1 MLKRLTTTAALAL
14 ATAAPAMAENWTM
27 TTTWPSS
34 LELIE
39 IDKHWVELVDQ
50 LVDDDKLTIE
60 FYDGGSLVPAG
71 EVFGA
76 VESGTVQAG
85 GDWPGYWAGRDSAF
99 SPLSTT
105 ASLFNAVDYVNWIQ
119 EWGGADLYNEVYGKF
134 GMVYLPYGVT
144 NNESGFRTVDKPVKT
159 IEDLNGLRLRLS
171 GLEQGK
177 LLEKLGGNQ
186 VSMAGG
192 EIYQSL
198 ERGVI
203 DGAEFSTPNVDF
215 SGGFQQVTK
224 YWSTPGWHQSSS
236 VFGVMINKGAWDALD
251 EDTQNKLKIAA
262 EATCCGASPSPR
274 NARPRPLP
282 SSRKPGPRSTGW
294 MMPRLSRSRRWRM
307 KPSKRSPARTRSRP
321 RSMPARSPICRIT
334 RPGATHRRRS
344 ISAARHKAP
353 IWPNSRNVRSNSRKS
368 QRQVTGGERFLRPL
382 H

>member
-1 MLKRLTTTAALAL
+1 MKKMMTIAALAL
-14 ATAAPAMAENWTM
+14 STAAPAVAETWTM

-39 IDKHWVELVDQ
+39 TDKHWVKMVND
-50 LVDDDKLTIE
+50 LVDDDKLQIE
-60 FYDGGSLVPAG
+60 FYDGGNIVPAG

-76 VESGTVQAG
+76 VESGTIQAG
-85 GDWPGYWAGRDSAF
+85 ADWPGYWAGRDSAF
-99 SPLSTT
+99 SPLATT

-144 NNESGFRTVDKPVKT
+144 NNESGFRTVNKPIKT
-159 IEDLNGLRLRLS
+159 VDDLKGLRLRLS

-203 DGAEFSTPNVDF
+203 DGAEFSTPNVDY

-236 VFGVMINKGAWDALD
+236 VFGVMINKAAWDALD
-251 EDTQNKLKIAA
+251 AETQERLKIAA
-262 EATCCGASPSPR
+262 NATMLWSLSFTEKRATEAYGEFKAAGVEIDRLDDAALAQIQQMANETIEEVACQNPLSAKVYASQLSY
-274 NARPRPLP
+274 LKDY
-282 SSRKPGPRSTGW
+282 SSWRDASAPFNLGRTPNGPDLAKIEACAG
-294 MMPRLSRSRRWRM
+294 
-307 KPSKRSPARTRSRP
+307 
-321 RSMPARSPICRIT
+321 
-334 RPGATHRRRS
+334 
-344 ISAARHKAP
+344 
-353 IWPNSRNVRSNSRKS
+353 
-368 QRQVTGGERFLRPL
+368 Q
-382 H
+382 

>member
-1 MLKRLTTTAALAL
+1 MKHLLTTAALAL
-14 ATAAPAMAENWTM
+14 TVATPALSENWTM

-39 IDKHWVELVDQ
+39 LDKHWVELANK

-60 FYDGGSLVPAG
+60 FFDGGSLVPAG

-76 VESGTVQAG
+76 VESNTIQAG

-99 SPLSTT
+99 SPLATT

-119 EWGGADLYNEVYGKF
+119 EWGGKDLYNEVYGKF

-144 NNESGFRTVDKPVKT
+144 NNESGFRTVSQPIRTLD
-159 IEDLNGLRLRLS
+159 DLQGLRLRLS

-236 VFGVMINKGAWDALD
+236 IFGVMINKGAWDALD
-251 EDTQNKLKIAA
+251 DETRERLEIAA
-262 EATCCGASPSPR
+262 DATLLWSLAFTEKRATEAYAQFQEAGTE
-274 NARPRPLP
+274 
-282 SSRKPGPRSTGW
+282 
-294 MMPRLSRSRRWRM
+294 
-307 KPSKRSPARTRSRP
+307 
-321 RSMPARSPICRIT
+321 IT
-334 RPGATHRRRS
+334 RLDDAALEQVQKMANETITEVACENPL
-344 ISAARHKAP
+344 SAKVYASQLSYLQDYGSWREASAP
-353 IWPNSRNVRSNSRKS
+353 FNLGRTPNGPDLAEI
-368 QRQVTGGERFLRPL
+368 QACAE
-382 H
+382 

>member
-1 MLKRLTTTAALAL
+1 MKHLLTTAALAL
-14 ATAAPAMAENWTM
+14 TVATPALSENWTM

-39 IDKHWVELVDQ
+39 LDKHWVELANK

-60 FYDGGSLVPAG
+60 FFDGGSLVPAG

-76 VESGTVQAG
+76 VESNTIQAG

-99 SPLSTT
+99 SPLATT

-119 EWGGADLYNEVYGKF
+119 EWGGKDLYNEVYGKF

-144 NNESGFRTVDKPVKT
+144 NNESGFRTVSQPIRTLD
-159 IEDLNGLRLRLS
+159 DLQGLRLRLS

-236 VFGVMINKGAWDALD
+236 IFGVMINKGAWDALD
-251 EDTQNKLKIAA
+251 DETRERLEIAA
-262 EATCCGASPSPR
+262 DATLLWSLAFTEKRATEAYAQFQEAGTE
-274 NARPRPLP
+274 
-282 SSRKPGPRSTGW
+282 
-294 MMPRLSRSRRWRM
+294 
-307 KPSKRSPARTRSRP
+307 
-321 RSMPARSPICRIT
+321 IT
-334 RPGATHRRRS
+334 RLDDAALEQVQKMANVTITEVACENPL
-344 ISAARHKAP
+344 SAKVYASQLSYLQDYGSWREASAP
-353 IWPNSRNVRSNSRKS
+353 FNLGRTPNGPDLAAI
-368 QRQVTGGERFLRPL
+368 QACAE
-382 H
+382 

>member
-1 MLKRLTTTAALAL
+1 MKHLLTTAALAL
-14 ATAAPAMAENWTM
+14 TVATPALSENWTM

-39 IDKHWVELVDQ
+39 LDKHWVELANK
-50 LVDDDKLTIE
+50 LVDDEKLTIE
-60 FYDGGSLVPAG
+60 FFDGGSLVPAG

-76 VESGTVQAG
+76 VESGTIQAG
-85 GDWPGYWAGRDSAF
+85 ADWPGYWAGRDSAF
-99 SPLSTT
+99 SPLATT

-119 EWGGADLYNEVYGKF
+119 EWGGKDIYNEVYGKF

-144 NNESGFRTVDKPVKT
+144 NNESGFRTVSQPISTLD
-159 IEDLNGLRLRLS
+159 DLQGLRLRLS

-236 VFGVMINKGAWDALD
+236 IFGVMINKGAWDALD
-251 EDTQNKLKIAA
+251 DETRDRLEIAA
-262 EATCCGASPSPR
+262 EATMLWS
-274 NARPRPLP
+274 
-282 SSRKPGPRSTGW
+282 
-294 MMPRLSRSRRWRM
+294 LSFTE
-307 KPSKRSPARTRSRP
+307 KRATE
-321 RSMPARSPICRIT
+321 AYVQFQEAGTEIT
-334 RPGATHRRRS
+334 RLDDAALARVQELANETITEVACENPL
-344 ISAARHKAP
+344 SAKVYASQLSYLQDYSSWREASAP
-353 IWPNSRNVRSNSRKS
+353 FNLGRTPNGPDLAAI
-368 QRQVTGGERFLRPL
+368 QACAE
-382 H
+382 

>member
-1 MLKRLTTTAALAL
+1 MKFLLSATALALLCTTAAKAD
-14 ATAAPAMAENWTM
+14 TWTM
-27 TTTWPSS
+27 TSTWPSS

-39 IDKHWVELVDQ
+39 IDKHWVELVNK

-76 VESGTVQAG
+76 VESGTIQAG

-119 EWGGADLYNEVYGKF
+119 EWGGAELYNEVYGKF

-144 NNESGFRTVDKPVKT
+144 NSESGFRTVSKPVAT
-159 IEDLNGLRLRLS
+159 LDDLKGLRLRLS

-215 SGGFQQVTK
+215 SGGFHEVTK

-236 VFGVMINKGAWDALD
+236 VFGVMINKASWDALD
-251 EDTQNKLKIAA
+251 EDTQEKLKIAA
-262 EATCCGASPSPR
+262 HANLLWSLANTEKRATEAYAKFKEAGTE
-274 NARPRPLP
+274 
-282 SSRKPGPRSTGW
+282 
-294 MMPRLSRSRRWRM
+294 
-307 KPSKRSPARTRSRP
+307 
-321 RSMPARSPICRIT
+321 IT
-334 RPGATHRRRS
+334 RLDDAALEQVQKMANETIEEVACQNPL
-344 ISAARHKAP
+344 SAKVYASQLRYLADYASWRDASAP
-353 IWPNSRNVRSNSRKS
+353 FNLGRTPNGPELAKIEACA
-368 QRQVTGGERFLRPL
+368 Q
-382 H
+382 